1 MVNRATR
8 LPARE
13 SLLAA
18 GRAIVVADGFSALTV
33 RRTAAAASANLGTFV
48 YHFKTRDAFVTEL
61 IEAWYAPVFS
71 RVTLAVDGRDRPL
84 DRLRRAVL
92 QLIDFGVEQDIFLG
106 RLLMAATA
114 GEVPARRFLGSIAA
128 RHPRLLIKL
137 IRAAQADGTLVRE
150 HPLQILMF
158 IAASVGLPRLLA
170 TAWQGP
176 PLFGKAFSASLSR
189 VARDRDRIVQRLDW
203 ALQGLSPGAR

>member
-1 MVNRATR
+1 MADRPAR
-8 LPARE
+8 LPARD

-33 RRTAAAASANLGTFV
+33 RRTAAKAGANLGTFV

-71 RVTLAVDGRDRPL
+71 SVTLAVDGRARPL

-92 QLIDFGVEQDIFLG
+92 QLIDCGVEQDVFLG

-114 GEVPARRFLGSIAA
+114 GEAPARRFLGSIAA
-128 RHPRLLIKL
+128 RHPRLLIRL

-170 TAWQGP
+170 SAWQGP
-176 PLFGKAFSASLSR
+176 PLFGKTLSASLSR

-203 ALQGLSPGAR
+203 ALQGLSPGAS

>member
-1 MVNRATR
+1 MADRPVR
-8 LPARE
+8 LTARD

-18 GRAIVVADGFSALTV
+18 GRGIVVADGFSALTV
-33 RRTAAAASANLGTFV
+33 RRTAADAGANLGTFV

-71 RVTLAVDGRDRPL
+71 SVTLAVDGKARPL

-92 QLIDFGVEQDIFLG
+92 QLIDFGVEQDVFLG

-114 GEVPARRFLGSIAA
+114 GEAPARRFLGSIAA

-170 TAWQGP
+170 SAWQGP
-176 PLFGKAFSASLSR
+176 PLFGKTLSATLGR

-203 ALQGLSPGAR
+203 ALQGLSPGAS